1 MVVKRGSSG
10 GTVVVM
16 MDILEVVH
24 GHGGNIGGENS
35 DNRVVKRGELR
46 RIVHYTNVYTHAT

>member
-1 MVVKRGSSG
+1 MKRCSSG
-10 GTVVVM
+10 GIVVVM

-46 RIVHYTNVYTHAT
+46 RIVHYTNVYTHIT